1 MAPEKG
7 QGAGR
12 SAGGVIDT
20 PVIDGERVRLR
31 PLVIED
37 ADALHAIYSDVEL
50 MAWWSHAPHE
60 TLEQTLDRVQKTVA
74 ADDWYR
80 WAITLTGDDRAIGT
94 LGAHEKRQGGVV
106 EIGYSLARAHWGRGI
121 AREAVALMIDYLF
134 EVEGHRRVFA
144 DTDPDNAASN
154 SLLERLGFTQE
165 GRLRGEW
172 ETHIGVRDSLIW
184 GLLRE
189 EW

>member
-1 MAPEKG
+1 M
-7 QGAGR
+7 
-12 SAGGVIDT
+12 IDT
-20 PVIDGERVRLR
+20 PVIDGLRVRLR

-50 MAWWSHAPHE
+50 MTWWSHPPHQ
-60 TLEQTLDRVQKTVA
+60 TREQTLDRVQKTVA

-80 WAITLTGDDRAIGT
+80 WAITLAGDDRAIGT

-106 EIGYSLARAHWGRGI
+106 EIGYSLARVHSGRGI

-144 DTDPDNAASN
+144 DTDPDNAPSN
-154 SLLERLGFTQE
+154 KLLTRLGFTLE

-184 GLLRE
+184 GLLHE
-189 EW
+189 EWSRPV